1 MVAAQLA
8 ISNPS
13 RLARSRRPLHSSEAA
28 PQNLASE
35 KASVSQD
42 MAAPAAMVTLPKLQT
57 GGNAQVVSQMSS
69 ACYDK
74 ELPATAPL
82 ELLLKD
88 GLGEADVDQIALL
101 GQCDSAG
108 ISMAP
113 PPSEGAKRPGSAPR
127 QPCSPPNF
135 AGVDT
140 KDGPTPPSTA
150 PTGEFHSTAGS
161 LPEAFSDCAAARSEH
176 TFAHCHRGVLRVAH

>member
-1 MVAAQLA
+1 V
-8 ISNPS
+8 S
-13 RLARSRRPLHSSEAA
+13 
-28 PQNLASE
+28 QNLAAE
-35 KASVSQD
+35 KVIVSQD

-57 GGNAQVVSQMSS
+57 GSSAQVVSQISS
-69 ACYDK
+69 GSYDK
-74 ELPATAPL
+74 ELPSTAPL

-88 GLGEADVDQIALL
+88 GLGEGDVDQIALL

-127 QPCSPPNF
+127 QPCQPCSPPNF
-135 AGVDT
+135 AAVDT

-150 PTGEFHSTAGS
+150 PTGEFHSTVGS

-176 TFAHCHRGVLRVAH
+176 AFAYCHRGVLRVAH